1 MSPFIFALVAS
12 SMITLIMIFSKA
24 KDNHENT
31 SNYAV
36 KTFVVSFLAIFI
48 SHTYLMGDAT
58 SSQEID
64 IGEPP
69 F

>member
-1 MSPFIFALVAS
+1 MTPFIFALVAS
-12 SMITLIMIFSKA
+12 SITSLIMVFSKA
-24 KDNHENT
+24 KENQENT

-36 KTFVVSFLAIFI
+36 KVFVVSFLVVFI
-48 SHTYLMGDAT
+48 SYTYLMGDAT